1 MLPIKKI
8 YIDSRFKSSD
18 SVSDSNFKIDLPQN
32 LVMPAGTGFYIDHIS
47 IPCSW
52 YPITSGFNNNLY
64 VELYDPPQEFVPNAT
79 SVTKKITIEEGNY
92 TVTDFA
98 SKLQD
103 GINSAF
109 STDGFTVT
117 CQFNYATNTI
127 TITRTSVEREW
138 AILTDSEIIEKG
150 YSQPQSLNNVMN
162 NRVPTVNN
170 VSFKTGYINLFPIR
184 NLYLVASGL
193 GSFNTMSISGE
204 RSIIK
209 KIPVNV
215 GYGDMIF
222 DQSLVGIDY
231 LDCSHQTLSRL
242 SFQLK
247 DVFGNLVDLHG
258 HHWSFSIVFSR
269 VNEIMN

>member
-32 LVMPAGTGFYIDHIS
+32 LVMPAGTGFYIDDIS
-47 IPCSW
+47 VPCSW

-64 VELYDPPQEFVPNAT
+64 VELYDPPQEFVPNVG
-79 SVTKKITIEEGNY
+79 SVTKKITIEEGSY
-92 TVTDFA
+92 TVADFA
-98 SKLQD
+98 GKIQD
-103 GINSAF
+103 SINSAF
-109 STDGFTVT
+109 SADGFTVT
-117 CQFNYATNTI
+117 CQLNNKTNTI

-138 AILTDSEIIEKG
+138 AILTDSEIVSKG
-150 YSQPQSLNNVMN
+150 YSKPQSLNNVMN
-162 NRVPTVNN
+162 NRVPMVNN
-170 VSFKTGYINLFPIR
+170 VSFKTGYINMFPIR

-215 GYGDMIF
+215 GYGDIIF

-269 VNEIMN
+269 IQEIL